1 MKILDAT
8 RAVVA
13 CLTLTAASA
22 ALEQAAFGQ
31 TYPTKPIRVLVP
43 YSAGGSPDLVPRI
56 VAEKVALTLGQPV
69 VVENRPG
76 AAGTI
81 AAEAVAVAP
90 ADGYTLLANT
100 SGHTTTPFLSKTVRF
115 DPIKDFTPI
124 MVSVEA
130 TLYLI
135 TNPQQPFRNAAELVD
150 YAKKNPGKLAYGSSG
165 VGSLYHLMGELVKL
179 SAGIDMVH
187 VPYKGSPQAVADLM
201 ANQIQL
207 AFGGSNILGQVKS
220 GKVRVLALL
229 DTKRLSPDIPA
240 IAESVPAYRRLPA
253 WFGILGPAGLPAPIV
268 KRLESDFLK
277 ATLLPEVKPRWDE
290 GGFVVVAANAEQFAG
305 MLQSDIE
312 LITRI
317 VKAANIRPE

>member
-1 MKILDAT
+1 MKIPLVFKT
-8 RAVVA
+8 AV
-13 CLTLTAASA
+13 LLGLLLSA
-22 ALEQAAFGQ
+22 GAFAQA
-31 TYPTKPIRVLVP
+31 YPTKPIRILVP
-43 YSAGGSPDLVPRI
+43 YTAGGSPDLVPRI
-56 VAEKVALTLGQPV
+56 VSEKASGFLGQPI

-81 AAEAVAVAP
+81 AADAVAASP

-135 TNPQQPFRNAAELVD
+135 TNPQQPFRTAGELVD

-179 SAGIDMVH
+179 SAGIDMIH
-187 VPYKGSPQAVADLM
+187 VPYKGSPQAVSDLM

-207 AFGGSNILGQVKS
+207 AFGGANILAQAKS

-229 DTKRLSPDIPA
+229 DNKRLSADIPA
-240 IAESVPAYRRLPA
+240 ISESVPAYRKLPA
-253 WFGILGPAGLPAPIV
+253 WFGFLGPAGLPAPIV
-268 KRLESDFLK
+268 KRLETEFLK

-290 GGFVVVAANAEQFAG
+290 GGFVVVAANAEQFAAI
-305 MLQSDIE
+305 LQSDIE

-317 VKAANIRPE
+317 VKVANIRPE